1 MEPCY
6 SVVNGRTL
14 SADAGWDAALPDIAG
29 CLKGIGMA
37 GFSLGSHGDDPVQIV
52 RMIARISQMLIE
64 LRDEYIDQ
72 QREDALDQIERRL
85 QELHEL
91 GVQLHARRE
100 RDDNLE

>member
-1 MEPCY
+1 
-6 SVVNGRTL
+6 
-14 SADAGWDAALPDIAG
+14 
-29 CLKGIGMA
+29 MA

-52 RMIARISQMLIE
+52 RTIARISQMLIE

-100 RDDNLE
+100 RDANLE